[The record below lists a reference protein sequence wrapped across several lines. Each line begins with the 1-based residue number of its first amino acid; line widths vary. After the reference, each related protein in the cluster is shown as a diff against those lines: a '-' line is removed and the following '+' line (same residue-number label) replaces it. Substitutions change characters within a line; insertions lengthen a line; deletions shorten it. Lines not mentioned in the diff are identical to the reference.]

1 MKNNLLKIA
10 TRKSPLAL
18 WQTDHVRE
26 ALYRLYPEQL
36 IEIVEITTQGDKIL
50 DTPLAKIGGKGL
62 FVKELENSLLAGQAD
77 IAVHSMKDVPVEL
90 PSGLI
95 LPVIMSRE
103 EPYDAFVSNH
113 YPHFAALSL
122 GAIVGT
128 SSLRRQSQLLALR
141 PDLSIRPL
149 RGNVGTRLQKLD
161 RGEFDAI
168 VLAVAGLKR
177 LGMSERIREI
187 LTPDIILPA
196 IGQGAIG
203 IECRETDRVTQERI
217 APLNDYATQQRLK
230 AERAINQ
237 RLGGGCQV
245 PIAGFAEIVDNELLL
260 RGLVADPQG
269 KQVLYHTLRG
279 ALEFPEELGDQLAQ
293 VLLSQGA
300 DRLLQTLQFSA

>member
-1 MKNNLLKIA
+1 MKHNLLKIA

-26 ALYRLYPEQL
+26 ALRRLYPEQL

-50 DTPLAKIGGKGL
+50 DTPLATIGGKGL

-77 IAVHSMKDVPVEL
+77 MAVHSMKDVPVEL
-90 PSGLI
+90 PRGLI
-95 LPVIMSRE
+95 LSVIMSRE

-113 YPHFAALSL
+113 YPNLAALPL

-177 LGMSERIREI
+177 LGMGERIRER
-187 LTPDIILPA
+187 LTADIILPA

-203 IECRETDRVTQERI
+203 IECREDDRVTQERI
-217 APLNDYATQQRLK
+217 APLNDYVTQQRLK

-245 PIAGFAEIVDNELLL
+245 PIAGFAEISDNELLL